1 MPHIFYL
8 WIFNSGKIGTAIRV
22 RSESRSLR
30 AERGSQRDKIS
41 EIWEEVFKRWERC
54 EDQRCEIADN
64 RSQKWDYRDQI
75 DRFLQDL

>member
-30 AERGSQRDKIS
+30 AERGSQRDEIS
-41 EIWEEVFKRWERC
+41 EI
-54 EDQRCEIADN
+54 
-64 RSQKWDYRDQI
+64 
-75 DRFLQDL
+75 